1 MNIYCFRIKIDFI
14 LEIFIFQNMVL
25 FFILVFVKW
34 VFSSLG
40 KDFDIKKPC
49 TEKVK
54 VNMEEI

>member
-1 MNIYCFRIKIDFI
+1 
-14 LEIFIFQNMVL
+14 MVL

-54 VNMEEI
+54 VNMEEIWLSWSLHTLKVL